1 MESKINYTAVGL
13 FVVLLGLGV
22 AVTAYWLVTGGKQQQ
37 FIPYV
42 IYATDSVTGLSVNS
56 HVLYRGVD
64 VGEVKS
70 IRIDQK
76 NPGRIRIL
84 VDLDANVPIRTD
96 TVAQLRPQ
104 GVTGLSILNLTGGKV
119 ATPLTAR
126 NEDGDLVIPY
136 EPSIFSQLEGGLS
149 ESMVKVSR
157 MTDRLDQLL
166 SEKNVE
172 KLTKTL
178 DNIDALTTAL
188 AERRGDIAEAIVAGR
203 KTLQNTAEVT
213 HSTAGLLRQGRH
225 VLNKFSRAIDAL
237 QQTLNTTNAA
247 VVKVAK
253 ASESTEKLTQ
263 AGTATLLDIK
273 QQTLPELG
281 SLLER
286 LQDASVSISQL
297 VRQLNAN
304 PSQIL
309 YGAAPVPPGPGEAG
323 ARAAP
328 ATAQPVGT
336 PRSGP

>member
-1 MESKINYTAVGL
+1 MESRINYTAVGL
-13 FVVLLGLGV
+13 FVVLLGFGL
-22 AVTAYWLVTGGKQQQ
+22 AATAYWLVTGGKQQQ

-76 NPGRIRIL
+76 NPDRIRIL
-84 VDLDANVPIRTD
+84 VNLDANVPIRTD

-119 ATPLTAR
+119 NTPLTKR

-157 MTDRLDQLL
+157 MTDRLDELL
-166 SEKNVE
+166 SEKNVAT
-172 KLTKTL
+172 LSKTL
-178 DNIDALTTAL
+178 NDINALTATL
-188 AERRGDIAEAIVAGR
+188 AERRGDISDAIVAGR
-203 KTLQNTAEVT
+203 QTLQNTADVT
-213 HSTAGLLRQGRH
+213 HSTAALMKQGQR
-225 VLNKFSRAIDAL
+225 VLDQFSRSIDAL
-237 QQTLNTTNAA
+237 QQTLTTTNAA
-247 VVKVAK
+247 VGQVAK
-253 ASESTEKLTQ
+253 ASDSTVQFTA
-263 AGTATLLDIK
+263 AGTKTLDDLR

-281 SLLER
+281 SLLAR
-286 LQDASVSISQL
+286 LQAASVSIAQL
-297 VRQLNAN
+297 VRQINAN

-309 YGAAPVPPGPGEAG
+309 YGAPPVPPGPGEGRGRSPAAIQPDGAAG
-323 ARAAP
+323 H
-328 ATAQPVGT
+328 T
-336 PRSGP
+336 P

>member
-1 MESKINYTAVGL
+1 MESRINYTAVGL
-13 FVVLLGLGV
+13 FVVLLGLGL
-22 AVTAYWLVTGGKQQQ
+22 AATAYWLVTGGKQQQ

-76 NPGRIRIL
+76 NPDRIRIL
-84 VDLDANVPIRTD
+84 VNLDANVPIRTD

-119 ATPLTAR
+119 NTPLTKR

-157 MTDRLDQLL
+157 MTDRLDELL
-166 SEKNVE
+166 SEKNVAT
-172 KLTKTL
+172 LSKTL
-178 DNIDALTTAL
+178 NDINALTTML
-188 AERRGDIAEAIVAGR
+188 AERRGDIADAIVAGR
-203 KTLQNTAEVT
+203 QTLQNTADVT
-213 HSTAGLLRQGRH
+213 HSTAALMKQGQR
-225 VLNKFSRAIDAL
+225 VLDKFSRSIDAL
-237 QQTLNTTNAA
+237 QQTLTTTNAA
-247 VVKVAK
+247 VGQVAK
-253 ASESTEKLTQ
+253 ASDSTVQFTT
-263 AGTATLLDIK
+263 AGTKTLDDLR

-281 SLLER
+281 SLLAR
-286 LQDASVSISQL
+286 LQAASVSIAQL
-297 VRQLNAN
+297 VRQINAN

-309 YGAAPVPPGPGEAG
+309 YGAPPVPPGPGEGQGRPPAAIQPDVTAG
-323 ARAAP
+323 H
-328 ATAQPVGT
+328 T
-336 PRSGP
+336 P